1 MMIESLGAL
10 APVAAW
16 KNSFPLRCRAQIPG
30 LALNSL
36 YSVET
41 SAARQLTD
49 RISLT
54 NSS

>member
-1 MMIESLGAL
+1 MMIDSLGAL

-16 KNSFPLRCRAQIPG
+16 KSSLPLGCRAQILG

-41 SAARQLTD
+41 SAAGQLTD
-49 RISLT
+49 RMSLT
-54 NSS
+54 NLG